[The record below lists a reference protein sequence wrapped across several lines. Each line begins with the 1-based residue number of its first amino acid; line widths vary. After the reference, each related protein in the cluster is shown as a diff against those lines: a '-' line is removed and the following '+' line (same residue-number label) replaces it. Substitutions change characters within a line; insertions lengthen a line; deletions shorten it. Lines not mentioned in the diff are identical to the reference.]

1 MNNKTNEELHSK
13 IEELLSIIKEQKL
26 KHDKEIQN
34 LNETIKINTES
45 ICEFYE
51 NREREIEE
59 ERKQELS
66 IVSSSFSSKP

>member
-66 IVSSSFSSKP
+66 ILSSSFSSKP